1 MTSLDTKNKRHLH
14 LVAGP
19 CSAESREQVLAT
31 AQQLK
36 AFGVDTFRAGLWKPR
51 SRYGSFEGR
60 GEQAVPWMK
69 EVQQLGMKIMT
80 ELALPKHV
88 EIALKGGFDALWIG
102 ARTVVNPFLMEMLAE
117 ELSGVDIPVDVKN
130 PVCPDLALWGGAIDR
145 LRHHNVNKL
154 YAIHRGFNTL
164 DSAPYRNAPVWEY
177 MDKFIQHFPEIPLYV
192 DPSHMAGKRELIQE
206 LCEQSLNY
214 NIAGFFIESH
224 VCPAQALS
232 DAPQQLT
239 PEDLHTLMDNLRQQ

>member
-1 MTSLDTKNKRHLH
+1 MTSLDTKDKRQMHLI
-14 LVAGP
+14 AGP
-19 CSAESREQVLAT
+19 CSAESREQVLTT

-80 ELALPKHV
+80 EVALPKHV

-117 ELSGVDIPVDVKN
+117 ELSGVDIPVYVKN